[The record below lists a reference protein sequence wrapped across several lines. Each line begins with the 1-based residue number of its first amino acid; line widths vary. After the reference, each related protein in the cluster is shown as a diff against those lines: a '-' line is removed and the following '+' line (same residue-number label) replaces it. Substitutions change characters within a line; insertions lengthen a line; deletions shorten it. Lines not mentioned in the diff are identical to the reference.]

1 MKIALAQLNYH
12 IGNFEENTH
21 KIKHAIHDAL
31 QQKAEIVVFAE
42 LALTG
47 YPPLDLLEY
56 EGFIKESESYL
67 QAIAAECIGITA
79 IVGAPAVNRSGNGK
93 RLYNS
98 AWVLSEGKVQQIIH
112 KSLLPN
118 YDVFDEYRHFE
129 PASEVNM
136 TVINGHRL
144 AITICE
150 DIWNTEEIPLYTRSP
165 LDHLMKQ
172 SPEIILNIA
181 ASPFNYLQPFQREK
195 VLHVNALKYKLPIV
209 YVNQTGAQTE
219 LIFDGDSM
227 ACDSGGNIR
236 ERLANFT
243 EEIKVVEIDESWYG
257 NPAPPVPV
265 PPAGE
270 AITSLIHDALICG
283 ITDYFRKSG
292 FTKAILGLSGGLD
305 SAVVMALAAESLGPE
320 NVRAVLL
327 PSPFSSEHSIADAK
341 QLALNLG
348 SPYDIIPINEAFK
361 SIENSL
367 AITFAGTSFGV
378 TEENIQARVRGVI
391 LMAMS
396 NKFGYILLNTSNKSE
411 AAVGYGTLY
420 GDMCGGMSVL
430 GDVYKTQVYDLA
442 RYINRNVEIIPQN
455 TIVKPPSA
463 ELRPDQKDS
472 DSLPDYSLLDNI
484 LYHYIEL
491 RQGEQAVI
499 NQGFDP
505 AVVKR
510 VIKMVNANEWKRHQ
524 TAPVL
529 RVSLKAFGMGR
540 RMPVVGKY

>member
-67 QAIAAECIGITA
+67 QAIASECIGITA

>member
-1 MKIALAQLNYH
+1 
-12 IGNFEENTH
+12 
-21 KIKHAIHDAL
+21 
-31 QQKAEIVVFAE
+31 
-42 LALTG
+42 
-47 YPPLDLLEY
+47 
-56 EGFIKESESYL
+56 
-67 QAIAAECIGITA
+67 
-79 IVGAPAVNRSGNGK
+79 
-93 RLYNS
+93 
-98 AWVLSEGKVQQIIH
+98 
-112 KSLLPN
+112 
-118 YDVFDEYRHFE
+118 
-129 PASEVNM
+129 
-136 TVINGHRL
+136 
-144 AITICE
+144 
-150 DIWNTEEIPLYTRSP
+150 
-165 LDHLMKQ
+165 
-172 SPEIILNIA
+172 
-181 ASPFNYLQPFQREK
+181 
-195 VLHVNALKYKLPIV
+195 
-209 YVNQTGAQTE
+209 
-219 LIFDGDSM
+219 M